1 MKLWNDSRRAV
12 CMTLLG
18 ASALSG
24 CSVTPTGPIASYS
37 DNARQVSQQINGLI
51 SDYNASAR
59 NEVLAT
65 LTTSPN
71 KVTKQSLQTAAQ
83 AGLGNLDGN
92 ALYQANQALLT
103 YSQALYQLSTTASNQ
118 EMARAGV
125 KLADALSD
133 LDHAYQKWGKA
144 SVISDE
150 QAARSSRIISEAFA
164 VYTDRQRA
172 KAIRDLVMAADPLVQ
187 SLSRHVAEQILRQD
201 FSQRLEVA
209 KNIELSL
216 YLTAVNNTTRQDLLL
231 RRQAVEQS
239 YQRYSAM
246 LASLASVESSARALH
261 EMASAHHV
269 IASEVQAGRFD
280 SSRIIDAVQHLKRT
294 HKLFSSVEDMVNTCL
309 SQVIIDQNGARCPE

>member
-18 ASALSG
+18 ATALSG

-59 NEVLAT
+59 NEVLTT

-71 KVTKQSLQTAAQ
+71 KVTKQSLQTAVQ

-172 KAIRDLVMAADPLVQ
+172 KAIRDLVIAADPLVQ

>member
-1 MKLWNDSRRAV
+1 MTLWNDSRRAV

-18 ASALSG
+18 ATALSG

-37 DNARQVSQQINGLI
+37 DNARQVSQQIDGLI

-59 NEVLAT
+59 NEVLAN

-216 YLTAVNNTTRQDLLL
+216 SLTAVNNTTRQDLLL

-261 EMASAHHV
+261 EMANAHHV

-309 SQVIIDQNGARCPE
+309 S

>member
-1 MKLWNDSRRAV
+1 
-12 CMTLLG
+12 MTLLG

-37 DNARQVSQQINGLI
+37 DNARQVSQQIDSLI

-150 QAARSSRIISEAFA
+150 QAARSSRIISEAFV

>member
-37 DNARQVSQQINGLI
+37 DNARQVSQQIDGLI

-65 LTTSPN
+65 LNTSPN

-133 LDHAYQKWGKA
+133 LDHAYQTWGKA

-216 YLTAVNNTTRQDLLL
+216 YLTAVNNTSRQDLLL

>member
-172 KAIRDLVMAADPLVQ
+172 KAIRDLVIAADPLVQ

-309 SQVIIDQNGARCPE
+309 SQVIIDQNGARCPK

>member
-18 ASALSG
+18 ATALSG

-37 DNARQVSQQINGLI
+37 DNARQVSQQIDGLI
-51 SDYNASAR
+51 NDYNASAR
-59 NEVLAT
+59 NEVLTT

-216 YLTAVNNTTRQDLLL
+216 YLTAVNNTSRQDLLL

>member
-12 CMTLLG
+12 CMTLL
-18 ASALSG
+18 AATALSG

-37 DNARQVSQQINGLI
+37 DNARQVSQQIDGLI

-172 KAIRDLVMAADPLVQ
+172 KAIRDLVIAADPLVQ

>member
-18 ASALSG
+18 ATALSG

-59 NEVLAT
+59 NEVLTT

-133 LDHAYQKWGKA
+133 LDHAYQKWGKV

-164 VYTDRQRA
+164 VYTDRQRT

>member
-59 NEVLAT
+59 NEVLTT

>member
-294 HKLFSSVEDMVNTCL
+294 HKLFSSVEDMINTCL

>member
-1 MKLWNDSRRAV
+1 MTLWNDSRRAV
-12 CMTLLG
+12 CITLLG
-18 ASALSG
+18 TTALSG

-172 KAIRDLVMAADPLVQ
+172 KAIRDLVIAADPLVQ

-309 SQVIIDQNGARCPE
+309 SQVIVDQNGARCPE

>member
-18 ASALSG
+18 ATALSG

-59 NEVLAT
+59 NEVLTT

-133 LDHAYQKWGKA
+133 LDHAYQKWGKV

>member
-1 MKLWNDSRRAV
+1 MTLWNDSRHAV

-18 ASALSG
+18 ATALSG
-24 CSVTPTGPIASYS
+24 CSVTPTSPIASYS
-37 DNARQVSQQINGLI
+37 DNARQVSQQIDGLI

-59 NEVLAT
+59 NEVLAN

-118 EMARAGV
+118 EMARTGV

-201 FSQRLEVA
+201 FSQRLEMA

-216 YLTAVNNTTRQDLLL
+216 YLTAVNNTSRQDLLL

-246 LASLASVESSARALH
+246 LASLAAVESSARALH

>member
-18 ASALSG
+18 ATALSG

-51 SDYNASAR
+51 SDYNASSR

-133 LDHAYQKWGKA
+133 LDHAYQKWGKV
-144 SVISDE
+144 SVISNE

>member
-1 MKLWNDSRRAV
+1 MTLWNDSRRAV

-18 ASALSG
+18 ATALSG

-37 DNARQVSQQINGLI
+37 DNARQVSQQIDGLI

-59 NEVLAT
+59 NEVLAN

-150 QAARSSRIISEAFA
+150 QAARSSRIISETFA

-231 RRQAVEQS
+231 RRLAVEQS

-246 LASLASVESSARALH
+246 LASLASVESSARTLH

-294 HKLFSSVEDMVNTCL
+294 HKLFSSVEDMLNTCL
-309 SQVIIDQNGARCPE
+309 SQVIIDQNGARCLE

>member
-37 DNARQVSQQINGLI
+37 DNARQVSQQIDSLI
-51 SDYNASAR
+51 NDYNASAR

-172 KAIRDLVMAADPLVQ
+172 KAIRDLVIAADPLVQ

>member
-1 MKLWNDSRRAV
+1 MTLWNDSRRAV

-18 ASALSG
+18 ATALSG
-24 CSVTPTGPIASYS
+24 CSVTPTGPITSYS
-37 DNARQVSQQINGLI
+37 DNARQVSQQIDGLI

-59 NEVLAT
+59 NEVLAN

-92 ALYQANQALLT
+92 ALYQANQALLI

-172 KAIRDLVMAADPLVQ
+172 KTIRDLVMAADPLVQ

-216 YLTAVNNTTRQDLLL
+216 YLTAVNNTSRQDLLL

-246 LASLASVESSARALH
+246 LASLAAVESSARALH

-269 IASEVQAGRFD
+269 IANEVQAGRFD

>member
-216 YLTAVNNTTRQDLLL
+216 YLTAVNNTSRQDLLL

>member
-1 MKLWNDSRRAV
+1 MTLWNDSRRAV

-18 ASALSG
+18 ATALSG

-37 DNARQVSQQINGLI
+37 DNARQVSQQIDGLI

-59 NEVLAT
+59 NEVLAN

-83 AGLGNLDGN
+83 AGLDNLDGN

-118 EMARAGV
+118 EMASAGV

-150 QAARSSRIISEAFA
+150 QAARSSRIISETFA

-216 YLTAVNNTTRQDLLL
+216 YLTAVNNTSRQDLLL

-246 LASLASVESSARALH
+246 LASLAAVESSARALH

>member
-18 ASALSG
+18 ATALSG

-37 DNARQVSQQINGLI
+37 DNARQVSQQIDSLI

-65 LTTSPN
+65 LTSSPN

-83 AGLGNLDGN
+83 AGLGDLDGN

>member
-1 MKLWNDSRRAV
+1 
-12 CMTLLG
+12 
-18 ASALSG
+18 
-24 CSVTPTGPIASYS
+24 
-37 DNARQVSQQINGLI
+37 
-51 SDYNASAR
+51 
-59 NEVLAT
+59 
-65 LTTSPN
+65 
-71 KVTKQSLQTAAQ
+71 
-83 AGLGNLDGN
+83 
-92 ALYQANQALLT
+92 
-103 YSQALYQLSTTASNQ
+103 
-118 EMARAGV
+118 
-125 KLADALSD
+125 
-133 LDHAYQKWGKA
+133 
-144 SVISDE
+144 
-150 QAARSSRIISEAFA
+150 
-164 VYTDRQRA
+164 
-172 KAIRDLVMAADPLVQ
+172 MAADPLVQ

>member
-37 DNARQVSQQINGLI
+37 DNARQVSKQIDSLI

>member
-71 KVTKQSLQTAAQ
+71 KVTKQSLKTAAQ

-172 KAIRDLVMAADPLVQ
+172 KAIHDLVMAADPLVQ

>member
-1 MKLWNDSRRAV
+1 MTLWNDSRRAV

-18 ASALSG
+18 ATALSG
-24 CSVTPTGPIASYS
+24 CSVTPIGPIASYS
-37 DNARQVSQQINGLI
+37 DNARQVSQQIDGLI

-59 NEVLAT
+59 NEVLAN

-92 ALYQANQALLT
+92 ALYQTNQALLT

-125 KLADALSD
+125 KLADALSN

-172 KAIRDLVMAADPLVQ
+172 KTIRDLVMVADPLVQ

>member
-1 MKLWNDSRRAV
+1 MTLWNDSRRAV

-18 ASALSG
+18 ATALSG
-24 CSVTPTGPIASYS
+24 CSVTPIGPIASYS
-37 DNARQVSQQINGLI
+37 DNARQVSQQIDGLI

-59 NEVLAT
+59 NEVLAN

-125 KLADALSD
+125 KLADALSN

-172 KAIRDLVMAADPLVQ
+172 KTIRDLVMVADPLVQ

>member
-1 MKLWNDSRRAV
+1 
-12 CMTLLG
+12 MTLLG

>member
-1 MKLWNDSRRAV
+1 MKLWNYSRRAV

-37 DNARQVSQQINGLI
+37 DNARQVSQQIDGLI

-71 KVTKQSLQTAAQ
+71 KVTKQSLQAAAQ

-144 SVISDE
+144 SVINDE

-216 YLTAVNNTTRQDLLL
+216 YLTAVNNTSRQDLLL

-246 LASLASVESSARALH
+246 LASLAAVESSARALH

>member
-71 KVTKQSLQTAAQ
+71 KVTKQSLKTAAQ

>member
-1 MKLWNDSRRAV
+1 
-12 CMTLLG
+12 MTLLG
-18 ASALSG
+18 ATALSG

-37 DNARQVSQQINGLI
+37 DNARQVSQQIDGLI

-59 NEVLAT
+59 NEVLAN

-150 QAARSSRIISEAFA
+150 QAARSSRIISETFA

-172 KAIRDLVMAADPLVQ
+172 KTIRDLVMAADPLVQ

>member
-1 MKLWNDSRRAV
+1 MTLWNDSRRAV

-37 DNARQVSQQINGLI
+37 DNARQVSQQIDSLI

-216 YLTAVNNTTRQDLLL
+216 YLTAVNNTRRQDLLL

>member
-18 ASALSG
+18 ATALSG

>member
-1 MKLWNDSRRAV
+1 MTLWNDSRRAV

-18 ASALSG
+18 ATALSG

-37 DNARQVSQQINGLI
+37 DNARQVSQQIDDLI

-59 NEVLAT
+59 NEVLAN

-172 KAIRDLVMAADPLVQ
+172 KAIRNLVMAADPLVQ

-280 SSRIIDAVQHLKRT
+280 SRRIIDAVQHLKRT

>member
-1 MKLWNDSRRAV
+1 MTLWNDSRRAV

-18 ASALSG
+18 ATALSG

-37 DNARQVSQQINGLI
+37 DNARQVSQQIDGLI

-59 NEVLAT
+59 NEVLAN

-280 SSRIIDAVQHLKRT
+280 SSRIIDAIQHLKRT

>member
-187 SLSRHVAEQILRQD
+187 SLSRHVAEQILRKD

>member
-18 ASALSG
+18 ATVLSG

-37 DNARQVSQQINGLI
+37 DNARQVSQQIDGLI
-51 SDYNASAR
+51 NDYNASAR

-71 KVTKQSLQTAAQ
+71 KVTKQSLKTAAQ

-172 KAIRDLVMAADPLVQ
+172 KAIRDLVIAADPLVQ

-246 LASLASVESSARALH
+246 LTSLASVESSARALH

-309 SQVIIDQNGARCPE
+309 S

>member
-1 MKLWNDSRRAV
+1 MTLWNDSRRAV

-18 ASALSG
+18 ATALSG

-37 DNARQVSQQINGLI
+37 DNARQVSQQIDGLI

-59 NEVLAT
+59 NEVLAN

-150 QAARSSRIISEAFA
+150 QTARSSRIISEAFA

-216 YLTAVNNTTRQDLLL
+216 YLTAVNNTSRQDLLL

-246 LASLASVESSARALH
+246 LASLAAVESSARALH

-269 IASEVQAGRFD
+269 IANEVQAGRFD

>member
-59 NEVLAT
+59 NEVLTT

-216 YLTAVNNTTRQDLLL
+216 YLTAVNNTSRQDLLL

-280 SSRIIDAVQHLKRT
+280 SGRIIDAVQHLKRT

>member
-133 LDHAYQKWGKA
+133 LDHAYQKWEKA

-172 KAIRDLVMAADPLVQ
+172 KAIRDLVIAADPLVQ

-246 LASLASVESSARALH
+246 LTSLASVESSARALH

>member
-37 DNARQVSQQINGLI
+37 DNARQVSQQIDGLI
-51 SDYNASAR
+51 NDYNASAR

-246 LASLASVESSARALH
+246 LASLASVESSAHALH